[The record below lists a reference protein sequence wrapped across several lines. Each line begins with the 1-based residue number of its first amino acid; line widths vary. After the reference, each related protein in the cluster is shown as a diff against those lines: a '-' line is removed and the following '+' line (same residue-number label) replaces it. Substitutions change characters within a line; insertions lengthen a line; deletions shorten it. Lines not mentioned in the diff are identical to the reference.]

1 MMLIMMI
8 TDDWEMWCAAI
19 AKNDTKAMFTSTV
32 AKWLGTTP
40 TNFAFTDLYDTI
52 SGK

>member
-1 MMLIMMI
+1 MLMRMV

-19 AKNDTKAMFTSTV
+19 ANSDTKNMFTSTV
-32 AKWLGTTP
+32 AKWLGVTK

-52 SGK
+52 SGE